1 MLAEL
6 DDISS
11 NYATLALQTACDNMR
26 PAMQPGPG
34 SPLPEPTLQYS
45 ARDPN
50 ATSVLDESAGSFTRQ
65 CPGGVFVVVTGPD
78 RGEQVILAERP
89 ITIGSAPSCELVLS
103 DRTVSRRH
111 VTVSLEGSEIIV
123 RDLSSTNGSFTHG
136 SRFKEIV
143 INYGAEVQLG
153 KTVLKFLPRE
163 EAIEPTESEDKNF
176 GELIGHDA
184 KMRRLFALL
193 RDIAGS
199 ETTVLIEG
207 ETGTGK
213 ELIAEEIHRHSRRA
227 NGPFVVFDCGAVPRE
242 LIESTLFGHVKGS
255 FTGAIADRR
264 GAFAE
269 AHGGT
274 IFLDEIGELALDLQP
289 ALLRAL
295 DKRAV
300 RRVGANAYEQVDV
313 RVIAATNRDLR
324 EEVAKKAFREDLFY
338 RLAVIRVHLPA
349 LRERG
354 RDIDILAEHFMRQ
367 FGTGRELRI
376 PPGEL
381 SKLRS
386 YNWPGNVRE
395 LRNVIE
401 RACVLSKSD
410 SLSIDD
416 ALGDEIQG
424 PLPIAFRMGLPF
436 KEAKGQLVE
445 QFEREYIVDL
455 MKRHRMNLS
464 AAAREAQ
471 IDRKHLRELL
481 RKYGF
486 DNRVDLGDSH

>member
-1 MLAEL
+1 M
-6 DDISS
+6 
-11 NYATLALQTACDNMR
+11 
-26 PAMQPGPG
+26 
-34 SPLPEPTLQYS
+34 
-45 ARDPN
+45 RDPN
-50 ATSVLDESAGSFTRQ
+50 ATSVLDEIPEFTRQ
-65 CPGGVFVVVTGPD
+65 QPGGVFVVISGPD
-78 RGEQVILAERP
+78 RGEQVVLKDSSAP
-89 ITIGSAPSCELVLS
+89 VTVGSAPSCELVLS

-111 VTVSLEGSEIIV
+111 LTASLEDNEVIL

-136 SRFKEIV
+136 SRFKEIA
-143 INYGAEVQLG
+143 IGYGAEVRLG

-163 EAIEPTESEDKNF
+163 EAVQPEESDEESF
-176 GELIGHDA
+176 GQLLGRDA

-193 RDIAGS
+193 RDIAPS
-199 ETTVLIEG
+199 DTTVLIEG

-227 NGPFVVFDCGAVPRE
+227 SGPFVVFDCGAVPRE
-242 LIESTLFGHVKGS
+242 LIESTLFGHVKGA

-300 RRVGANAYEQVDV
+300 RRVGANGYEQVDV

-324 EEVAKKAFREDLFY
+324 EEVARKAFREDLFY

-354 RDIDILAEHFMRQ
+354 RDIDLLTEHFMRQ
-367 FGTGRELRI
+367 FAPGRSLHL

-381 SKLRS
+381 QKLRAYS
-386 YNWPGNVRE
+386 WPGNVRE

-401 RACVLSKSD
+401 RACVLSKGETLNIED
-410 SLSIDD
+410 ALEGEIQAPLSI
-416 ALGDEIQG
+416 G
-424 PLPIAFRMGLPF
+424 FRMGLPF

-481 RKYGF
+481 RKYGL
-486 DNRVDLGDSH
+486 DQRVTGDFGDTP

>member
-1 MLAEL
+1 
-6 DDISS
+6 
-11 NYATLALQTACDNMR
+11 
-26 PAMQPGPG
+26 
-34 SPLPEPTLQYS
+34 
-45 ARDPN
+45 
-50 ATSVLDESAGSFTRQ
+50 
-65 CPGGVFVVVTGPD
+65 
-78 RGEQVILAERP
+78 
-89 ITIGSAPSCELVLS
+89 
-103 DRTVSRRH
+103 
-111 VTVSLEGSEIIV
+111 
-123 RDLSSTNGSFTHG
+123 
-136 SRFKEIV
+136 
-143 INYGAEVQLG
+143 
-153 KTVLKFLPRE
+153 VLKFLPRE
-163 EAIEPTESEDKNF
+163 EAVQPEESDEESF
-176 GELIGHDA
+176 GELLGRDA

-193 RDIAGS
+193 RDIAPS
-199 ETTVLIEG
+199 DTTVLIEG

-242 LIESTLFGHVKGS
+242 LIESTLFGHVKGA
-255 FTGAIADRR
+255 FTGAIADRK

-274 IFLDEIGELALDLQP
+274 IFLDEVGELALDLQP

-295 DKRAV
+295 DKRSV
-300 RRVGANAYEQVDV
+300 RRVGANGYEQVDV

-324 EEVAKKAFREDLFY
+324 EEVARKSFREDLFY

-354 RDIDILAEHFMRQ
+354 RDIDLLTEHFMRQ
-367 FGTGRELRI
+367 FAPGRNLSL

-381 SKLRS
+381 AKLRAYS
-386 YNWPGNVRE
+386 WPGNVRE

-401 RACVLSKSD
+401 RACVLSKGENLNIED
-410 SLSIDD
+410 ALEGEIQAPLSI
-416 ALGDEIQG
+416 G
-424 PLPIAFRMGLPF
+424 FRMGLPF

-481 RKYGF
+481 RKYGL
-486 DNRVDLGDSH
+486 DQRVTGDLGDGTP